1 MARPRL
7 KMRLGDLLVSQQVI
21 TEAQLEIALKE
32 QRTSGR
38 KLGYVLVDLGFVT
51 EQRLLE
57 FLAQQ
62 LNVPLVDV
70 SERRLD
76 SKVARLLPEV
86 QARRHRALVIEAN
99 DERALIGMSDPR
111 TLLPLT
117 QLVRFW
123 RRATSI

>member
-1 MARPRL
+1 MY
-7 KMRLGDLLVSQQVI
+7 LL
-21 TEAQLEIALKE
+21 T
-32 QRTSGR
+32 
-38 KLGYVLVDLGFVT
+38 LGFVT

-99 DERALIGMSDPR
+99 DERALIGMSDPAD
-111 TLLPLT
+111 LT
-117 QLVRFW
+117 AIDAISAILAPRKHRFSGCCGS
-123 RRATSI
+123 SIIR